1 MFASRLLKQF
11 FHPALL
17 QLLKFQVTGTL
28 RRFVSSFRSRRK
40 LLLSILGVGLCVVW
54 LGQTVLA
61 ILFREPADPAQLR
74 TWLSV
79 SMLLYCLFHF
89 IKIGCRK
96 PTEPFDWTEAE
107 KQQLLTAPLT
117 RAQLVTFR
125 LINYFAATAAKSLCF
140 AVVMLPDLH
149 GVLAGYGGMF
159 LGLTLIDLVRILL
172 ERIAWTAE
180 KIGQRCWLMVRTTMI
195 VPAVGLLTFAFIQ
208 MAWSP
213 DFQSAIKSPNPMSI
227 PQLFLA
233 IIADLV
239 AAPPLSWLMAPW
251 FAVADTILA
260 TEYNL
265 AFYLRSGS
273 LYFAAFC
280 LSSAVYFADRKGT
293 EYLLQNELKKGFDP
307 KAAKSENR
315 IANKK
320 RTRVPIGLGGAKAI
334 FWHHALGAIHYRAS
348 LAMSLLIPTLL
359 SCIPLLSGDT
369 STPTSLSIVGSVVFY
384 SFLLLPAALMLD
396 FRRDVKRLAM
406 WKATPVKPILLT
418 IGQLAVPV
426 SLMSLFQLG
435 VLGVSV
441 VVGGHPGIML
451 LAWPL
456 LIPLNVLIIG
466 MENAIF
472 LAHPY
477 RRNQEGFEVFLRTIL
492 TFTGKGVLFALG
504 LLVVLLWAMASISIG
519 KLLGSASLG
528 AVVFGFGM
536 FLALVLMAW
545 LAVSICSR
553 LFQKLDVSLD
563 LPAT

>member
-1 MFASRLLKQF
+1 MFARRFLRKF
-11 FHPALL
+11 FHPALM
-17 QLLKFQVTGTL
+17 QLLKFQIAGTF
-28 RRFVSSFRSRRK
+28 RRLVNSFKSRRK
-40 LLLSILGVGLCVVW
+40 VLLSMLAVGLGVVW

-61 ILFREPADPAQLR
+61 ILFREPANPGELR
-74 TWLSV
+74 IWLSV

-96 PTEPFDWTEAE
+96 PTEPFEWTEAE

-149 GVLAGYGGMF
+149 GIVAGYGGMF

-172 ERIAWTAE
+172 ERVAWTAE
-180 KIGQRCWLMVRTTMI
+180 KIGKRCWMIVRTAMI
-195 VPAVGLLTFAFIQ
+195 APALGLLAFAFVQ

-213 DFQSAIKSPNPMSI
+213 DFQAAVESPNPMSV

-233 IIADLV
+233 VIGDIV
-239 AAPPLSWLMAPW
+239 AKPPMSWLMAPW
-251 FAVADTILA
+251 FAVADIILA
-260 TEYNL
+260 SEYNF
-265 AFYLRSGS
+265 AFYLRMGL

-280 LSSAVYFADRKGT
+280 LSSTVYFADKKGT
-293 EYLLQNELKKGFDP
+293 DYLLQHELKKDFDST
-307 KAAKSENR
+307 AAKTRENKTQR
-315 IANKK
+315 KQ
-320 RTRVPIGLGGAKAI
+320 TTVPVGFGGAKAI
-334 FWHHALGAIHYRAS
+334 FWHHALGAIHYRSA

-359 SCIPLLSGDT
+359 SCMPLLSGDT
-369 STPTSLSIVGSVVFY
+369 SIPTSLSILGSVVFY

-396 FRRDVKRLAM
+396 FRRDVKRLAV
-406 WKATPVKPILLT
+406 WKATPVKPFALT

-426 SLMSLFQLG
+426 SLMSLFQLS
-435 VLGVSV
+435 VLTIAVF
-441 VVGGHPGIML
+441 VGGHPATML
-451 LAWPL
+451 IAWPL

-504 LLVVLLWAMASISIG
+504 LLLVIVWAVASISIG
-519 KLLGSASLG
+519 KFLGSPKLG
-528 AVVFGFGM
+528 AIVFGSGM
-536 FLALVLMAW
+536 LIALVVLAW
-545 LAVSICSR
+545 LAVSTCSK

-563 LPAT
+563 LPAS